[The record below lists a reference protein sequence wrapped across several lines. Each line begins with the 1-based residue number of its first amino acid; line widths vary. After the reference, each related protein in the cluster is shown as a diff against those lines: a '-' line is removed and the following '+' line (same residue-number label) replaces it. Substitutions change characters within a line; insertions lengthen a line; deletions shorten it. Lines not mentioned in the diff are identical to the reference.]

1 MPSRRTGPF
10 VVATVLGGAGAWLFR
25 EALFSGATFSRGDL
39 GVLHR
44 PMKHLVGTLVS
55 FSDGLPLWDPFLGAG
70 QPFAANPTAELFHPM
85 TALFLALP
93 FEWAFRL
100 QVILPVLLAVPS
112 MYFLARSL
120 GASAWAALLAG
131 FSFGFGGYA
140 LSATSLLPTLFS
152 LAVAPAYL
160 GFCARLGQRLRW
172 GDVGGAALFLGLV
185 ILAGE
190 PSTLLSAFF
199 LTPVAVYGG
208 RAAPESRMLSLS
220 RVSLGVTGAVVLGCG
235 IGAAVLVPGLQHASM
250 TARAAGIPSEEAS
263 DWSLPPIR
271 LGELLVPDLT
281 GAGEGDARVNSF
293 RRRLYPVR
301 ERPFLY
307 SLYPGLLVSGLALG
321 AWIGIPRSRLWALI
335 ALGGALLAM
344 GRHGPVWE
352 LLRKTV
358 PLAGGIRYPEKFVL
372 LVVLPVTVCGALGF
386 DYLGKDDGR
395 RLRQAAAAFVVLA
408 ASFAIAALPLR
419 TAAGGFF
426 SGRLLRGSLVAG
438 LGAGACLV
446 APLHP
451 LVLPM
456 GFGLA
461 TVLDLITAGRPM
473 VPPSDPRSFSAPPSF
488 LKPLVDSRPDGYLF
502 HHASYHPRFAGTAGL
517 ASPPAPSQWGI
528 PTALD
533 RDWDL
538 TAPRWSHDA
547 NRFVSEALR
556 RFPEHAGI
564 VLGRRGISS
573 VLAFRPGLG
582 TVASL
587 PEGPIDRSLVLSKLV
602 RHQPLAFCADAVIRV
617 DDGDAWVEAIG
628 TLGERALSTVVVV
641 GSVGGPV
648 PSAVSPGRVTVRGR
662 RAGRLALSVE
672 TVGPEPSLVA
682 VNQTWDPG
690 WEARVDGL
698 AAPVLRADLS
708 LQAVVVPPGAHTV
721 DIVYRNAWVSV
732 GLGASVLSLAL
743 AGALVLRQCFVAPA
757 EADTD
762 ADTRASRAS
771 A

>member
-1 MPSRRTGPF
+1 MSSRRTGPF
-10 VVATVLGGAGAWLFR
+10 AVAAVFGGGGAWLFW
-25 EALFSGATFSRGDL
+25 EALFGGATFSRGDL

-44 PMKHLVGTLVS
+44 PMKLLVETLVS
-55 FSDGLPLWDPFLGAG
+55 SSDGLPLWNPFLGAG

-100 QVILPVLLAVPS
+100 QVILPVLFAVPS
-112 MYFLARSL
+112 MYFMVRSL
-120 GASAWAALLAG
+120 GASPRAALLAG

-152 LAVAPAYL
+152 LAVVPAYL
-160 GFCARLGQRLRW
+160 GFCARLGRRLRR
-172 GDVGGAALFLGLV
+172 GDIGGAALFLGLV

-190 PSTLLSAFF
+190 PSTLLGAFF

-208 RAAPESRMLSLS
+208 RAVSESWTISLS
-220 RVSLGVTGAVVLGCG
+220 RVSLGVAGAVVLGCG
-235 IGAAVLVPGLQHASM
+235 IGAAVVVPGLRHASM
-250 TARAAGIPSEEAS
+250 TARAAGIPLEEAS
-263 DWSLPPIR
+263 DWSLPPVR

-281 GAGEGDARVNSF
+281 GTGAGDARVDSF

-301 ERPFLY
+301 GYPFLY
-307 SLYPGLLVSGLALG
+307 SLYPGLLVSALALG
-321 AWIGIPRSRLWALI
+321 AWIGIPRSRLWALV

-344 GRHGPVWE
+344 GHHGPVWE
-352 LLRKTV
+352 ILRKTV

-386 DYLGKDDGR
+386 DHLARGGGR
-395 RLRQAAAAFVVLA
+395 RLRQAAVSFVVLA
-408 ASFAIAALPLR
+408 ASFATAAIPLR

-426 SGRLLRGSLVAG
+426 SGRLLRGSLMAG
-438 LGAGACLV
+438 VGAGACLA

-451 LVLPM
+451 LVLPL

-461 TVLDLITAGRPM
+461 TVIDLIMAGRPM
-473 VPPSDPRSFSAPPSF
+473 VPPSDPRIVSAPPTF

-502 HHASYHPRFAGTAGL
+502 HHASYHPRFAGIAGL
-517 ASPPAPSQWGI
+517 ASPPVPSQWGI
-528 PTALD
+528 LTALD

-547 NRFVSEALR
+547 NRFVSEVLR
-556 RFPEHAGI
+556 RFPEQAGI

-582 TVASL
+582 TTASL
-587 PEGPIDRSLVLSKLV
+587 PEGPIDRSLILSRLI
-602 RHQPLAFCADAVIRV
+602 RHHPLAFCADSVIRV

-641 GSVGGPV
+641 GSVDGPV
-648 PSAVSPGRVTVRGR
+648 PSGVSPGRVTVRR
-662 RAGRLALSVE
+662 LRAGRLALFVE
-672 TVGPEPSLVA
+672 AVGPEPSLVA

-698 AAPVLRADLS
+698 EAPVLKVDLS
-708 LQAVVVPPGAHTV
+708 LQAVVVPPGGHTV
-721 DIVYRNAWVSV
+721 DLVYRNVWVWV
-732 GLGASVLSLAL
+732 GLGVSVLSLGL
-743 AGALVLRQCFVAPA
+743 AGALALCQCLVAPA
-757 EADTD
+757 DD
-762 ADTRASRAS
+762 DTRASRAS